1 MAVEL
6 DCLLLA
12 GSYLHHFAQKIGT
25 SKSMNEFANLNI
37 FQISDNKR
45 PDCTLKKFIPSVL
58 ALMV

>member
-1 MAVEL
+1 VEL
-6 DCLLLA
+6 DYPPLED
-12 GSYLHHFAQKIGT
+12 GYPYHFAQKIGT